1 MKPRTLAFA
10 PLALALTHI
19 TTIHGNDPT
28 TPPPPPARSLRK
40 ESRQESLT
48 ANYRNKIKQQEQ
60 LLQELSPPLRKQ
72 RQSSFCS
79 CSPRSFAITLDLSNT
94 CNIDTVKPNS
104 GIAFTICDVEV
115 FDNLGNLIPSGDTI
129 PTVITSVTLI
139 EINSV
144 GKVINVDDQYTNVNF
159 VTGSSFDLTSISSS
173 LSTNLAIGL
182 QLNYVPTTAVLFM
195 IGQNANEEEEVIATF
210 VWIYSNSCDGV
221 TLNEGDEY
229 SWNVW
234 SGVEEQLSDFC
245 PANASSEP
253 SGQPTSS
260 GQPSSSGRPSSQPSG
275 GQPSRQPSEIPS
287 LEPSRQPSSVPS
299 SQPFSQPSSIP
310 SGQPTSEPSS
320 QPSSQPFSQPSSQP
334 SSVPSG
340 QPSVQPSSSIIEQSI
355 ISGSQ
360 RKVVSLHSYCS
371 LSILCITFRFIVYC
385 KRM

>member
-287 LEPSRQPSSVPS
+287 LEPRVLNPRAFRVVCHFLDPRVFQ
-299 SQPFSQPSSIP
+299 
-310 SGQPTSEPSS
+310 
-320 QPSSQPFSQPSSQP
+320 
-334 SSVPSG
+334 
-340 QPSVQPSSSIIEQSI
+340 
-355 ISGSQ
+355 
-360 RKVVSLHSYCS
+360 VVSLPLNPPASRAPNHPGCLQVNPVRFLVVSHRFSPRAQLLNRALFRAVNARLS
-371 LSILCITFRFIVYC
+371 LSIVIVHCQYSV
-385 KRM
+385 